1 MRDLLMAAGMVGL
14 IAAAAPMADA
24 QTWSR
29 SGPNGS
35 ATRTLDRDNGT
46 YTLDRSGVNGG
57 SSSATVNCSRG
68 GGVNCTRDYSLSNAN
83 GQTVTGTR
91 KTRYGR
97 YRGGSVNIVTGPEG
111 NTVTRARPTW
121 RYNRAR
127 SFGRW

>member
-1 MRDLLMAAGMVGL
+1 MRKLMMAASMVGL

-29 SGPNGS
+29 SGPNGG

-68 GGVNCTRDYSLSNAN
+68 GGVNCSRDYSLSNAD

-91 KTRYGR
+91 QTRYGR
-97 YRGGSVNIVTGPEG
+97 YRGGTVNTVTGPEG

>member
-1 MRDLLMAAGMVGL
+1 MRDLMIAACMVGL
-14 IAAAAPMADA
+14 IAAAAPMAAA
-24 QTWSR
+24 QTWTR
-29 SGPNGS
+29 SGPKGS

-57 SSSATVNCSRG
+57 SRTATVDCSRG
-68 GGVNCTRDYSLSNAN
+68 GGVNCRRDYSLSNAD

-97 YRGGSVNIVTGPEG
+97 YGGGTVNTVTGPEG
-111 NTVTRARPTW
+111 NTVTRASPTW